1 MCNDTPK
8 TRSHPY
14 LAGMFLRASDGTR
27 LYVRH
32 VRPADKDLIAEG
44 WLRLSEETQ
53 RRRFL
58 SPKPRLTQRDLRYL
72 TEIDGHD
79 HVALLA
85 VRLEDPRSLV
95 AVARYVRLKDDPR
108 TAEIAVT
115 VADSMQGK
123 GIGKQ
128 LGVLLAD
135 EARGRGIRRF
145 SASILADNQPALL
158 LMATMSKRLQGHT
171 DHGVRDLVADLAA

>member
-1 MCNDTPK
+1 
-8 TRSHPY
+8 
-14 LAGMFLRASDGTR
+14 MFIRASDGTQ

-32 VRPADKDLIAEG
+32 VKPSDKELIGNG
-44 WLRLSEETQ
+44 WLQLSEQSQ

-58 SPKPRLTQRDLRYL
+58 APKPVLTKGDLRYL

-85 VRLEDPRSLV
+85 LRLDDPSHLV
-95 AVARYVRLKDDPR
+95 GVARYVRLKDDPE
-108 TAEIAVT
+108 TAEVAVT
-115 VADSMQGK
+115 VGDSMQGK
-123 GIGKQ
+123 TVGKQ

-135 EARGRGIRRF
+135 EARGRGVRRF
-145 SASILADNQPALL
+145 SASMLADNRPALR
-158 LMATMSKRLQGHT
+158 LMRTMSKRLDSNI